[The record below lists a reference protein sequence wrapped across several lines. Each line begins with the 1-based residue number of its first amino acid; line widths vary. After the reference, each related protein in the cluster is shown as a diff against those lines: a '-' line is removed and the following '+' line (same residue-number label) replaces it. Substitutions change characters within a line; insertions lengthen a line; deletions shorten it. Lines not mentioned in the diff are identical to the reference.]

1 MVNEIYRL
9 YRFTVRNTVTAAKY
23 LLKYR
28 RTIAFIRRKRG
39 LKAAFKFI
47 LVKLSVRGEESGIA
61 LLDPI
66 WRIFPKLAFYP
77 YMFEIEVTTKC
88 HLRCVFCEHTHWSE
102 KPRDL
107 SFDDFK
113 KVVDQFPGLIWINV
127 TGEGTS
133 FLNPEFMD
141 MLRYLKSKSVF
152 VAMVDSFDRIDEKE
166 MKELI
171 EIGVDKI
178 SLSIDGATKE
188 SYEEIR
194 IGGNFDRVV
203 ENVRRFIR
211 MKEEMD
217 SPVPELCFRMVF
229 TKTNYHEMI
238 QFIDLVHS
246 FGEKKYIGEGTYAEF
261 VSLLEFEQTED
272 LIYEPAEEIVQKVN
286 RRARELDIE
295 VKWDHPSH
303 EARKKP
309 PMRKCIVWTEPYIMI
324 GGDVVSC
331 CAVLM
336 SNNRTF
342 LKKHSFGN
350 VLEKPFKEIWYS
362 DRYRQFRSLVG
373 RDEGEVPIL
382 CAGCRAYDTTY
393 REKRYGISS
402 SI

>member
-9 YRFTVRNTVTAAKY
+9 YRFTVRNTVTATKY

-39 LKAAFKFI
+39 FKATFKFI

-88 HLRCVFCEHTHWSE
+88 HLRCIFCEHTHWSE

-272 LIYEPAEEIVQKVN
+272 LIY
-286 RRARELDIE
+286 
-295 VKWDHPSH
+295 
-303 EARKKP
+303 
-309 PMRKCIVWTEPYIMI
+309 
-324 GGDVVSC
+324 
-331 CAVLM
+331 
-336 SNNRTF
+336 
-342 LKKHSFGN
+342 
-350 VLEKPFKEIWYS
+350 
-362 DRYRQFRSLVG
+362 
-373 RDEGEVPIL
+373 
-382 CAGCRAYDTTY
+382 
-393 REKRYGISS
+393 
-402 SI
+402 